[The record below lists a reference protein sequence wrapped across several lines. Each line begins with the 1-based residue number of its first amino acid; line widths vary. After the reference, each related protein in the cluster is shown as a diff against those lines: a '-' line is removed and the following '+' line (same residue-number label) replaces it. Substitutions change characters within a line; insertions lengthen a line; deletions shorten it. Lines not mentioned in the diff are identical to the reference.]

1 MSTMS
6 LLLKEKYISALTGMF
21 FSCNNNNNY
30 NYYFMPLDVKDPGL
44 KIKFI
49 INIIIIFC
57 TLGSEDP
64 EG

>member
-1 MSTMS
+1 
-6 LLLKEKYISALTGMF
+6 
-21 FSCNNNNNY
+21 
-30 NYYFMPLDVKDPGL
+30 MPLDVKDPGL